1 MLDRKAAM
9 DARIAAMGDGV
20 TLKNSGGGDGE
31 FCSLKKLLVL
41 AIFACCLV
49 SCIIIIVVVVIV
61 TRPPRPSPYFIPNSV
76 PCKAGYRATLC
87 GSPKASYY
95 AVRSGEKNENL
106 TISLSVPMWSP
117 WVKD

>member
-20 TLKNSGGGDGE
+20 TLKNSGGPEGEGGE
-31 FCSLKKLLVL
+31 FCSMKKLLVI

-61 TRPPRPSPYFIPNSV
+61 TRPPRPSPYLIPYSV

-87 GSPKASYY
+87 GSPKASY
-95 AVRSGEKNENL
+95 
-106 TISLSVPMWSP
+106 
-117 WVKD
+117 